1 MLDDFYVREV
11 QVNIINDTGTQ
22 VYLNRDFTPGG
33 ILMVKGNT
41 FIDGSEFFII
51 ARDATPLSV
60 EIKGPAWG
68 HVVTR
73 WAQQSATKVY
83 RLAQTGAAV
92 GLTGMRTYD
101 RDGKGQVTVYIKKA

>member
-11 QVNIINDTGTQ
+11 QVKIINDTGIQ

-33 ILMVKGNT
+33 VLMAKGNT

-51 ARDATPLSV
+51 ARDETPLSV

-68 HVVTR
+68 NVVTR
-73 WAQQSATKVY
+73 WAKEPKDKVY